1 LALLS
6 ASVPLRATAAS
17 AAVAVLGGGSDGTIV
32 ADPTPRQVETARS
45 VHAFAFTSHDEL
57 LLAESEGDFSMQDWD
72 AAHAAAEAICCRPRQ
87 EAGLDV
93 DMDEER
99 RDGPDLRRLLRS
111 TMETKVASDL
121 RWRRDETKS

>member
-1 LALLS
+1 MS

-72 AAHAAAEAICCRPRQ
+72 AAHAAAEEICCRPGQ
-87 EAGLDV
+87 KAGVDV
-93 DMDEER
+93 DMEDDDGGNSDMR
-99 RDGPDLRRLLRS
+99 RFLRS
-111 TMETKVASDL
+111 TLEAKVAADL
-121 RWRRDETKS
+121 YWR